1 MEPSDNQPM
10 YKASTLAPGQP
21 GYRNRPGRTGL
32 DPFENDQEQGY
43 MIGLAIR
50 SLFRRIRRLFGK
62 RS

>member
-32 DPFENDQEQGY
+32 DPLENRQEAGR
-43 MIGLAIR
+43 MVGLALR
-50 SLFRRIRRLFGK
+50 SLFRRIRRLFQK